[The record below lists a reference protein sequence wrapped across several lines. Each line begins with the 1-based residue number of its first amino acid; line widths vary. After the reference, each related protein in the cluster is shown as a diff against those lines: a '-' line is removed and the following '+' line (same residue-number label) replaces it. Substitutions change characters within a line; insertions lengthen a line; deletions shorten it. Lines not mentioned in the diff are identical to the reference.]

1 MRITEKMVH
10 RRLVASLQASKNRLT
25 RSQERIGSSRNIR
38 RPSDD
43 PIGFMKIMNYRSEL
57 SKVEQTETNIRHASL
72 VLSQIDS
79 ELEAAGDLVLDMKNK
94 AFIMATDTSSAE
106 DRLAI
111 LAEVTLMFDDILQ
124 KANTEFGGRY
134 LFAGHKTT
142 RPPYARQAIIKD
154 SRVTLSGGG
163 PVGLPYSLP
172 ADGDVTVNV
181 YDSAGTLVRT
191 DSIGAQVGGDYT
203 YSWDGADGA
212 GAAVSDGEYDYE
224 VSVDFGNRVEYVG
237 DQGLISQKIELNSSM
252 VVNMPGSDIFGVEGD
267 GVFSTIDD
275 FMTALANDDQAG
287 IQSAIAAFGA
297 DMDRIVEARGLLGMR
312 IRRVDSSK
320 AAMDMIKPMIA
331 DNLAQIEN
339 VDVVLESAEYL
350 ATQEAYQAILKTA
363 GSMLQLPSLL
373 DYLR

>member
-57 SKVEQTETNIRHASL
+57 SKVEQTETNIRHASI
-72 VLSQIDS
+72 VLSQIDN

-94 AFIMATDTSSAE
+94 ASIMATDTNSAE

-124 KANTEFGGRY
+124 KANTEFGGQY

-172 ADGDVTVNV
+172 ADGDVTVTV

-252 VVNMPGSDIFGVEGD
+252 VVNMPGSDVFGVEGD

-275 FMTALANDDQAG
+275 FMTALANNDQVG
-287 IQSAIAAFGA
+287 IQSAIAAFDA
-297 DMDRIVEARGLLGMR
+297 DMNRIVEARGLLGMR